1 VSEGR
6 TTQTRVAR
14 LGKLTRLLAGEFRR
28 RDLLTYAS
36 AIAFRGLVALVPL
49 TLLGLGLLG
58 ALGLQDVWRETVAP
72 ALEGRLTTPVYEGID
87 HSVERI
93 LSSGTAG
100 LIAFAAALLL
110 WELIW
115 AVGAVTSALNRIH
128 DVEERRSA
136 RRRLLVRV
144 WLAAAVGVCLIGA
157 ALAVLAAPKLGEGA
171 LDVVIGIG
179 RWVVSVT
186 LLGLAVGLLFRYAP
200 AERPQAKWASAG
212 SVLVIASWIVASL
225 LFRLYVTSVADFETA
240 IGSLAVFLVLTA
252 YVFTSATIF
261 IVGAQLDELL
271 RKDAEEGES
280 VGVFQLLRAAFGRS
294 G

>member
-1 VSEGR
+1 MSEGR
-6 TTQTRVAR
+6 TTQTRLAR
-14 LGKLTRLLAGEFRR
+14 VWELTRLVAEEFRK

-49 TLLGLGLLG
+49 ALLGLGLLG
-58 ALGLQDVWRETVAP
+58 ALGFQDVWRETVAP
-72 ALEGRLTTPVYEGID
+72 ALEGRLTRPVYEGID
-87 HSVERI
+87 YSVERI

-110 WELIW
+110 WDLAW
-115 AVGAVTSALNRIH
+115 AVGAVMSALNRIH
-128 DVEERRSA
+128 DVEEQRSLG
-136 RRRLLVRV
+136 RRLLVRV
-144 WLAAAVGVCLIGA
+144 WLAGAVGICLIGA
-157 ALAVLAAPKLGEGA
+157 ALAVLAAPKLADGA
-171 LDVVIGIG
+171 LDVVVGIG
-179 RWVVSVT
+179 RWVVGVT

-225 LFRLYVTSVADFETA
+225 LFRFYVTTLGDFKTA
-240 IGSLAVFLVLTA
+240 IGSLTVFLVLTA
-252 YVFTSATIF
+252 YVFTSAAIF

-271 RKDAEEGES
+271 RMDAEEGES
-280 VGVFQLLRAAFGRS
+280 VGVFELLRAAFGRP

>member
-36 AIAFRGLVALVPL
+36 AIAFRGLGALVPL

-110 WELIW
+110 WDLIW

>member
-1 VSEGR
+1 VAERR
-6 TTQTRVAR
+6 TTQTRLAR
-14 LGKLTRLLAGEFRR
+14 LWELTRLVADEFRR

-58 ALGLQDVWRETVAP
+58 ALGFQDVWRETIAP

-110 WELIW
+110 WDLCW
-115 AVGAVTSALNRIH
+115 AVGAVMSALNRIH

-144 WLAAAVGVCLIGA
+144 WLAAAVGVCVIGA
-157 ALAVLAAPKLGEGA
+157 PLAVLAAPKLADGA

-179 RWVVSVT
+179 RWVVAVT
-186 LLGLAVGLLFRYAP
+186 LLGLAVGLLFRFAP

-240 IGSLAVFLVLTA
+240 IGSLTVFLVLTA
-252 YVFTSATIF
+252 YVFTSAAIF

-280 VGVFQLLRAAFGRS
+280 VGVFQLVRTAFGRS

>member
-1 VSEGR
+1 MSDGR
-6 TTQTRVAR
+6 TTQTRLAR
-14 LGKLTRLLAGEFRR
+14 VWELTRLVAEEFRK
-28 RDLLTYAS
+28 RDLLAYAS

-58 ALGLQDVWRETVAP
+58 ALGYQDVWRETVAP
-72 ALEGRLTTPVYEGID
+72 ALEGRLTGPVYEGID
-87 HSVERI
+87 YSVEQI

-110 WELIW
+110 WDLVW
-115 AVGAVTSALNRIH
+115 AVGAVMSALNRIH
-128 DVEERRSA
+128 DVEEGRSG

-144 WLAAAVGVCLIGA
+144 WLAGVVGVCLIGA
-157 ALAVLAAPKLGEGA
+157 ALAVLAAPKLADGA
-171 LDVVIGIG
+171 LDVVVGIG
-179 RWVVSVT
+179 RWIVGVT

-225 LFRLYVTSVADFETA
+225 LFRLYVTTVADFETA
-240 IGSLAVFLVLTA
+240 IGSLTVFLVLTA
-252 YVFTSATIF
+252 YVFTSAAIF

-271 RKDAEEGES
+271 RMDAEERES
-280 VGVFQLLRAAFGRS
+280 VGVFQLLRAAVGR
-294 G
+294 

>member
-1 VSEGR
+1 VAERG
-6 TTQTRVAR
+6 TTQTRLAR
-14 LGKLTRLLAGEFRR
+14 LWELTRLVADEFRR

-58 ALGLQDVWRETVAP
+58 ALGFQDVWRETIAP
-72 ALEGRLTTPVYEGID
+72 ALQGRLTSPVYEGID

-110 WELIW
+110 WDLVW
-115 AVGAVTSALNRIH
+115 AVGAVMSALNRIH
-128 DVEERRSA
+128 DVEERRPA

-144 WLAAAVGVCLIGA
+144 WLAAAVGVCVIGA
-157 ALAVLAAPKLGEGA
+157 PLAVLAAPKLAEGA
-171 LDVVIGIG
+171 LDVVVGIG
-179 RWVVSVT
+179 RWVVAVT

-240 IGSLAVFLVLTA
+240 IGSLTVFLVLTA
-252 YVFTSATIF
+252 YVFTSAAIF

-280 VGVFQLLRAAFGRS
+280 VGVFQLVRAAFGRS

>member
-1 VSEGR
+1 VAESR
-6 TTQTRVAR
+6 TTRIRLAR
-14 LGKLTRLLAGEFRR
+14 LRELTRLLAGELRE
-28 RDLLTYAS
+28 RDLLTYSS
-36 AIAFRGLVALVPL
+36 AIAFRALVALVPL

-58 ALGLQDVWRETVAP
+58 ALGLKDVWTDTIAP
-72 ALEGRLTTPVYEGID
+72 AIEGRVTPPVFQGID
-87 HSVERI
+87 YSVERI
-93 LSSGTAG
+93 LSEGTAG
-100 LIAFAAALLL
+100 LIAFAAALLF
-110 WELIW
+110 WDLIW
-115 AVGAVTSALNRIH
+115 AVGAVMSALNRIH
-128 DVEERRSA
+128 DVEERRSG
-136 RRRLLVRV
+136 RSRLVVKV
-144 WLAAAVGVCLIGA
+144 WLAAAVGVCSIGA
-157 ALAVLAAPKLGEGA
+157 ALVVLAGPKVAEGA

-179 RWVVSVT
+179 RWVVGVT

-212 SVLVIASWIVASL
+212 SVLVIGSWIVASL

-240 IGSLAVFLVLTA
+240 IGSLTVFLVLTA

-280 VGVFQLLRAAFGRS
+280 VGVLQLLRAALGRS

>member
-1 VSEGR
+1 MSEGR
-6 TTQTRVAR
+6 TTQTRLAR
-14 LGKLTRLLAGEFRR
+14 VWELTRLVAEEFRK

-49 TLLGLGLLG
+49 ALLGLGLLG
-58 ALGLQDVWRETVAP
+58 ALGFQDVWRETVAP
-72 ALEGRLTTPVYEGID
+72 ALEGRLTRPVYEGID
-87 HSVERI
+87 YSVERI

-110 WELIW
+110 WDLAW
-115 AVGAVTSALNRIH
+115 AVGAVMSALNRIH
-128 DVEERRSA
+128 DVEERRSL

-144 WLAAAVGVCLIGA
+144 WLAGAVGICLIGA
-157 ALAVLAAPKLGEGA
+157 ALAVLAAPKLADGA
-171 LDVVIGIG
+171 LDVVVGIG
-179 RWVVSVT
+179 RWVVGVT

-225 LFRLYVTSVADFETA
+225 LFRVYVTTVADFKTA
-240 IGSLAVFLVLTA
+240 IGSLTVFLVLTA
-252 YVFTSATIF
+252 YVFTSAAIF

-280 VGVFQLLRAAFGRS
+280 VGVFQLVRAAFGRS

>member
-1 VSEGR
+1 MSDGR
-6 TTQTRVAR
+6 TTQTRLAR
-14 LGKLTRLLAGEFRR
+14 VWELTRLVAEEFRK
-28 RDLLTYAS
+28 RDLLAYAS

-58 ALGLQDVWRETVAP
+58 ALGYQDVWRETVAP
-72 ALEGRLTTPVYEGID
+72 ALEGRLTGPVYEGID
-87 HSVERI
+87 YSVEQI

-110 WELIW
+110 WDLVW
-115 AVGAVTSALNRIH
+115 AVGAVMSALNRIH
-128 DVEERRSA
+128 DVEEGRSG

-144 WLAAAVGVCLIGA
+144 WLAGVVGVCLIGA
-157 ALAVLAAPKLGEGA
+157 ALAVLAAPKLADGA
-171 LDVVIGIG
+171 LDVVVGIG
-179 RWVVSVT
+179 RWIVGVT

-225 LFRLYVTSVADFETA
+225 LFRLYVTTVADFETA
-240 IGSLAVFLVLTA
+240 VGSLTVFLVLTA
-252 YVFTSATIF
+252 YVFTSAAIF

-271 RKDAEEGES
+271 RMDAEERES
-280 VGVFQLLRAAFGRS
+280 VGVFQLLRAAVGR
-294 G
+294 

>member
-1 VSEGR
+1 MAEAR
-6 TTQTRVAR
+6 TTQTRMAR
-14 LGKLTRLLAGEFRR
+14 LRKLTRLVAEEFRK

-58 ALGLQDVWRETVAP
+58 ALGLPDVWRETIAP
-72 ALEGRLTTPVYEGID
+72 ALEGRLSGPVFAGID
-87 HSVERI
+87 FSVERI

-110 WELIW
+110 SDLIW
-115 AVGAVTSALNRIH
+115 AVGAVMSALNRIH

-136 RRRLLVRV
+136 RRRLVVRV
-144 WLAAAVGVCLIGA
+144 WLAAVVGVCLIGA
-157 ALAVLAAPKLGEGA
+157 ALAVLAAPKLAEGA

-179 RWVVSVT
+179 RWLVSVT
-186 LLGLAVGLLFRYAP
+186 LLGLAVGLLFRFAP

-212 SVLVIASWIVASL
+212 SVLVIVSWIVASL
-225 LFRLYVTSVADFETA
+225 LFRLYVTSVADFESA
-240 IGSLAVFLVLTA
+240 IGSLTVFLVLTA

-280 VGVFQLLRAAFGRS
+280 VGILQLVRAAFGRS

>member
-1 VSEGR
+1 MSEGR
-6 TTQTRVAR
+6 TTQTRLAR
-14 LGKLTRLLAGEFRR
+14 LWELTRLVADEFRR

-58 ALGLQDVWRETVAP
+58 ALGFQDVWRETIAP

-110 WELIW
+110 WDLVW
-115 AVGAVTSALNRIH
+115 AVGAVMSALNRIH

-136 RRRLLVRV
+136 RRRLLVRG
-144 WLAAAVGVCLIGA
+144 WLAAAVGVCVIGA
-157 ALAVLAAPKLGEGA
+157 PLAVLAAPKLAEGA
-171 LDVVIGIG
+171 LDVVVGIG
-179 RWVVSVT
+179 RWVVAVT
-186 LLGLAVGLLFRYAP
+186 LLGLAVGLLFRFAP

-240 IGSLAVFLVLTA
+240 FGSLTVFLVLTA
-252 YVFTSATIF
+252 YVFTSAAIF

-280 VGVFQLLRAAFGRS
+280 VGVFQLVRAAFGRS

>member
-1 VSEGR
+1 VWELTGL
-6 TTQTRVAR
+6 VAE
-14 LGKLTRLLAGEFRR
+14 EFRK

-58 ALGLQDVWRETVAP
+58 ALGYQDVWRETVAP
-72 ALEGRLTTPVYEGID
+72 ALEGRLTGPVYEGID
-87 HSVERI
+87 YSVEQI

-110 WELIW
+110 WDLVW
-115 AVGAVTSALNRIH
+115 AVGAVMSALNRIH
-128 DVEERRSA
+128 DVEEGRSG

-144 WLAAAVGVCLIGA
+144 WLAGVVGVCLIGA
-157 ALAVLAAPKLGEGA
+157 ALAVLAAPKLADGA
-171 LDVVIGIG
+171 LDVVVGIG
-179 RWVVSVT
+179 RWIVGVT

-225 LFRLYVTSVADFETA
+225 LFRLYVTTVADFETA
-240 IGSLAVFLVLTA
+240 IGSLTVFLVLTA
-252 YVFTSATIF
+252 YVFTSAAIF

-271 RKDAEEGES
+271 RMDAEEGES
-280 VGVFQLLRAAFGRS
+280 VGVFQLLRAAVGRS
-294 G
+294 H

>member
-1 VSEGR
+1 MSDGR
-6 TTQTRVAR
+6 TTQTRLAR
-14 LGKLTRLLAGEFRR
+14 VWELTRLVAEEFRK
-28 RDLLTYAS
+28 RDLLAYAS

-58 ALGLQDVWRETVAP
+58 ALGYQDVWRETVAP
-72 ALEGRLTTPVYEGID
+72 ALEGRLTGPVYEGID
-87 HSVERI
+87 YSVEQI

-110 WELIW
+110 WDLVW
-115 AVGAVTSALNRIH
+115 AVGAVMSALNRIH
-128 DVEERRSA
+128 DVEEGRSG

-144 WLAAAVGVCLIGA
+144 WLAGVVGVWLIGA
-157 ALAVLAAPKLGEGA
+157 ALAVLAAPKLADGA
-171 LDVVIGIG
+171 LDVVVGIG
-179 RWVVSVT
+179 RWIVGVT

-225 LFRLYVTSVADFETA
+225 LFRLYVTTVADFETA
-240 IGSLAVFLVLTA
+240 IGSLTVFLVLTA
-252 YVFTSATIF
+252 YVFTSAAIF

-271 RKDAEEGES
+271 RMDAEERES
-280 VGVFQLLRAAFGRS
+280 VGVFQLLRAAVGR
-294 G
+294 

>member
-1 VSEGR
+1 VAQRR
-6 TTQTRVAR
+6 TTQTRLAR
-14 LGKLTRLLAGEFRR
+14 VWELTRLVAEEFRK

-58 ALGLQDVWRETVAP
+58 AFGFQDVWRETIAP

-87 HSVERI
+87 YSVERI

-100 LIAFAAALLL
+100 LIAFAAVLLL
-110 WELIW
+110 WDLVW
-115 AVGAVTSALNRIH
+115 AVGAVMSALNRIH
-128 DVEERRSA
+128 DVEERRSG

-144 WLAAAVGVCLIGA
+144 GLAGVVGACLIGA
-157 ALAVLAAPKLGEGA
+157 ALAVLAAPKLAEGA

-179 RWVVSVT
+179 RWVVGVT
-186 LLGLAVGLLFRYAP
+186 LLGLAVGLLFRYGP

-225 LFRLYVTSVADFETA
+225 LFRLYVKSVADFETA
-240 IGSLAVFLVLTA
+240 IGSLTVFLVLTA
-252 YVFTSATIF
+252 YVFTSAAIF

-280 VGVFQLLRAAFGRS
+280 VGVFQLVRAAFGRS

>member
-36 AIAFRGLVALVPL
+36 AIAFRGLGALVPL

-72 ALEGRLTTPVYEGID
+72 ALEGRLTKPVYEGID

-157 ALAVLAAPKLGEGA
+157 ALVVLAAPKLGEGA